1 MRNNNLL
8 LFCSVSLVFYHLELE
23 MICQESWDGVHHL
36 MMTTLLL
43 SFSSIWKE
51 LRLQSWTGDSP
62 FCYTVNHLSSPA
74 SQISLLPLISA
85 PPLFRGR
92 TLISP
97 LLFLPPPALIILP

>member
-36 MMTTLLL
+36 MMTTLLHN
-43 SFSSIWKE
+43 FSSIWKE

-62 FCYTVNHLSSPA
+62 FCYTVNHLPSPA
-74 SQISLLPLISA
+74 CQISPLPLISV
-85 PPLFRGR
+85 
-92 TLISP
+92 
-97 LLFLPPPALIILP
+97 PPPFQGKNVNKPPPPPPLIILP

>member
-62 FCYTVNHLSSPA
+62 FCYTVNHLPSPA
-74 SQISLLPLISA
+74 CQISPLPLISV
-85 PPLFRGR
+85 
-92 TLISP
+92 
-97 LLFLPPPALIILP
+97 PPPFQGKNVNKPPPPPPLIILP